1 MQKQNDLA
9 INLLN
14 LFDPSSYKEFGEGY
28 FVNQPKMKGFYYIF
42 KKITKPKFC
51 LIVNSSELQYPS
63 SMTHIN
69 EYVFIIINAQFEEF
83 IENLADKYFPL
94 IMDIIEG
101 NMQKKN
107 ERNLPY
113 GYYLDENGELKVDF
127 RKAEEVRKIY
137 DLYIESGSVRAVA
150 SELRT
155 NFSHIREVLHDN
167 EEYSKM
173 QPTIVPLS
181 KTKEVR
187 EMMAGNIRGG
197 AVAKRTLEDEIA
209 DARRRRKQKEKMLE
223 Q

>member
-1 MQKQNDLA
+1 M
-9 INLLN
+9 
-14 LFDPSSYKEFGEGY
+14 
-28 FVNQPKMKGFYYIF
+28 
-42 KKITKPKFC
+42 
-51 LIVNSSELQYPS
+51 
-63 SMTHIN
+63 
-69 EYVFIIINAQFEEF
+69 
-83 IENLADKYFPL
+83 
-94 IMDIIEG
+94 
-101 NMQKKN
+101 
-107 ERNLPY
+107 
-113 GYYLDENGELKVDF
+113 
-127 RKAEEVRKIY
+127 RKIY